1 MSFPDNFIWGAAS
14 CAYQIEGA
22 YDEDGKGPSI
32 WDALSDGHVVHGN
45 SGKTACDHYHHFRED
60 VAMMK
65 ELGLKAYRFSVSWP
79 RIIPEEGVVN
89 EKGLDFYRELVDE
102 LIKAGIT
109 PLCTLYHWDLPMWV
123 HEKGGWLGDSI
134 SDDFAEYA
142 EVVVNALSDKVSY
155 WMTFNEGTSFIG
167 EGYIHGTH
175 PPYNKV
181 PDDSEEA
188 KEITVKATKNILLCH
203 GNAAKIIREKAVLT
217 PKVSIATDCALYM
230 PYDKTESEIARSVRR
245 TFGEDINRY
254 NLNWWLDPIMF
265 GTGHPRLLAEFTQEE
280 LDLIHHPLDFIGW
293 NCYMAHNYN
302 DRPDGMM
309 EVEWPGIPRT
319 DMGWPVTPDALY
331 WGVKFIYER
340 YKTPVMVTEN
350 GVAIVDFVMDDGKVH
365 DPQRIQFMKWY
376 LRGLKK
382 AVEEGCPVL
391 GYIAWSIMDNFEW
404 SFGYDKRFGLVYV
417 DYLTQKR
424 IPKDS
429 AYWYSDVIKTNGE
442 II

>member
-1 MSFPDNFIWGAAS
+1 
-14 CAYQIEGA
+14 
-22 YDEDGKGPSI
+22 
-32 WDALSDGHVVHGN
+32 
-45 SGKTACDHYHHFRED
+45 
-60 VAMMK
+60 
-65 ELGLKAYRFSVSWP
+65 
-79 RIIPEEGVVN
+79 
-89 EKGLDFYRELVDE
+89 
-102 LIKAGIT
+102 
-109 PLCTLYHWDLPMWV
+109 
-123 HEKGGWLGDSI
+123 
-134 SDDFAEYA
+134 
-142 EVVVNALSDKVSY
+142 
-155 WMTFNEGTSFIG
+155 
-167 EGYIHGTH
+167 
-175 PPYNKV
+175 
-181 PDDSEEA
+181 
-188 KEITVKATKNILLCH
+188 
-203 GNAAKIIREKAVLT
+203 
-217 PKVSIATDCALYM
+217 
-230 PYDKTESEIARSVRR
+230 
-245 TFGEDINRY
+245 
-254 NLNWWLDPIMF
+254 
-265 GTGHPRLLAEFTQEE
+265 
-280 LDLIHHPLDFIGW
+280 
-293 NCYMAHNYN
+293 
-302 DRPDGMM
+302 M